1 MTMSAAEKVDP
12 IEEENEETEKA
23 KQLPEPRG
31 YKILIAMPGA
41 EEKTEGGII
50 KAAVTRQL
58 EEVGAMYGLV
68 LKLGPD
74 AYADKNRFPN
84 GPYCEEG
91 DLILMRSYSG
101 TRFRI
106 HGKEFRLIND
116 DSVEAVI
123 QDPRG
128 LEKI

>member
-1 MTMSAAEKVDP
+1 MSAAEKVDP

-23 KQLPEPRG
+23 KQLPEPKG

-128 LEKI
+128 LEKV

>member
-1 MTMSAAEKVDP
+1 MSAAEKVDP
-12 IEEENEETEKA
+12 IEEEDEETEKA
-23 KQLPEPRG
+23 KQLPEPKG

-91 DLILMRSYSG
+91 DLILLRSYSG
-101 TRFRI
+101 TRVRI

-128 LEKI
+128 LEKV

>member
-1 MTMSAAEKVDP
+1 MSAVEKVDP

-23 KQLPEPRG
+23 KQLPEPKG

-128 LEKI
+128 LEKV

>member
-1 MTMSAAEKVDP
+1 MSAAEKVDP

-23 KQLPEPRG
+23 KQLPEPKG

-74 AYADKNRFPN
+74 AYSDKNRFPN

-128 LEKI
+128 LEKV

>member
-1 MTMSAAEKVDP
+1 MSAAEKVDP

-23 KQLPEPRG
+23 KQLPEPKG

-50 KAAVTRQL
+50 KAAVSRQL

-128 LEKI
+128 LEKV

>member
-1 MTMSAAEKVDP
+1 MSAVEKVDP

-23 KQLPEPRG
+23 KQLPEPKG

>member
-1 MTMSAAEKVDP
+1 MSAAEKVDP

-128 LEKI
+128 LEKV

>member
-12 IEEENEETEKA
+12 IEEKNEETEKA
-23 KQLPEPRG
+23 KQLPEPKG

-128 LEKI
+128 LEKV

>member
-1 MTMSAAEKVDP
+1 MSAAEKLDP
-12 IEEENEETEKA
+12 SEDESAEKA

-31 YKILIAMPGA
+31 YKILIAMPGS

-50 KAAVTRQL
+50 KATVTRQL
-58 EEVGAMYGLV
+58 EEVGAMYGMV

-74 AYADKNRFPN
+74 AYADKKRFPN
-84 GPYCEEG
+84 GPYCKEG
-91 DLILMRSYSG
+91 ELILMRSYSG
-101 TRFRI
+101 TRFKI

-116 DSVEAVI
+116 DSVAAVI
-123 QDPRG
+123 DDPRG

>member
-1 MTMSAAEKVDP
+1 MSAAEKVDP
-12 IEEENEETEKA
+12 IEEKNEETEKA
-23 KQLPEPRG
+23 KQLPEPKG

-128 LEKI
+128 LEKV

>member
-1 MTMSAAEKVDP
+1 MSAAEKVDP

-23 KQLPEPRG
+23 KQLPEPKG

-74 AYADKNRFPN
+74 AYADKKRFPN

-128 LEKI
+128 LEKV

>member
-1 MTMSAAEKVDP
+1 MSAAEKVDP

-23 KQLPEPRG
+23 KQLPEPKG

-58 EEVGAMYGLV
+58 EEVGAMYGLG

-128 LEKI
+128 LEKV

>member
-1 MTMSAAEKVDP
+1 MSAAEKLEPSED
-12 IEEENEETEKA
+12 ESAEKA
-23 KQLPEPRG
+23 KQLPEPKG
-31 YKILIAMPGA
+31 YKILIAMPGS

>member
-1 MTMSAAEKVDP
+1 MSAAEKLEP
-12 IEEENEETEKA
+12 SEEESAEKA

-31 YKILIAMPGA
+31 YKILIAMPGS

-50 KAAVTRQL
+50 KATVTRQL
-58 EEVGAMYGLV
+58 EEVGAMYGMV

-74 AYADKNRFPN
+74 AYADKKRFPN
-84 GPYCEEG
+84 GAYCKEG

-101 TRFRI
+101 TRFKI

-123 QDPRG
+123 DDPRG

>member
-12 IEEENEETEKA
+12 IEEESEETEKA

>member
-1 MTMSAAEKVDP
+1 MTMSAAEKLDP
-12 IEEENEETEKA
+12 LEEESAEKA
-23 KQLPEPRG
+23 KQLPEPKG

-41 EEKTEGGII
+41 EEMTEGGII

-58 EEVGAMYGLV
+58 EEVGAMYGMV

-74 AYADKNRFPN
+74 AYADKKRFPN
-84 GPYCEEG
+84 GPYCKEG
-91 DLILMRSYSG
+91 ELILMRSYSG
-101 TRFRI
+101 TRFKI

-123 QDPRG
+123 DDPRG

>member
-23 KQLPEPRG
+23 KQLPEPKG

-128 LEKI
+128 LEKV

>member
-1 MTMSAAEKVDP
+1 MSAAEKVDP

-23 KQLPEPRG
+23 KQLPEPKG

-74 AYADKNRFPN
+74 AYEDKNRFPN

-128 LEKI
+128 LEKV

>member
-1 MTMSAAEKVDP
+1 MSAAEKLEPSED
-12 IEEENEETEKA
+12 ESAEKA
-23 KQLPEPRG
+23 KQLPEPKG
-31 YKILIAMPGA
+31 YKILIAMPGS

-50 KAAVTRQL
+50 KATVTRQL
-58 EEVGAMYGLV
+58 EEVGAMYGMV

-74 AYADKNRFPN
+74 AYADKKRFPN
-84 GPYCEEG
+84 GAYCKEG

-101 TRFRI
+101 TRFKI

-123 QDPRG
+123 DDPRG

>member
-23 KQLPEPRG
+23 KQLPEPKG

>member
-1 MTMSAAEKVDP
+1 MSAAEKVDP
-12 IEEENEETEKA
+12 IEAENEETEKA
-23 KQLPEPRG
+23 KQLPEPKG

-128 LEKI
+128 LEKV